1 MLFSSETF
9 TPHTYE
15 DLRAARA
22 FPDDSIPEAAY
33 NRMCADY
40 SAMADIDVRRII
52 YASDG
57 LKVTGIMALPQGD
70 TPSPLV
76 VYNRGGNR
84 EFGKLTILANVVG
97 GSKPGQTILDMS
109 PEEWTRWVDLNL
121 TSTFLMCKAAIPLMA
136 DSGGGSIVNVSSGA
150 GVTGMMKN
158 PAYVAAKGGVIALTR
173 SLAIDHADQHIR
185 ANCVAPGPILT
196 PLMERNRRPEEIDY
210 LAKMTLAGRIGVPH
224 DIAATI
230 AFLSSKD
237 GEFINGEL
245 INVAGG
251 RRGGV

>member
-1 MLFSSETF
+1 
-9 TPHTYE
+9 
-15 DLRAARA
+15 
-22 FPDDSIPEAAY
+22 
-33 NRMCADY
+33 
-40 SAMADIDVRRII
+40 
-52 YASDG
+52 
-57 LKVTGIMALPQGD
+57 
-70 TPSPLV
+70 
-76 VYNRGGNR
+76 
-84 EFGKLTILANVVG
+84 
-97 GSKPGQTILDMS
+97 MS
-109 PEEWTRWVDLNL
+109 PEDWTRWVDLNL

-136 DSGGGSIVNVSSGA
+136 ESGGGSIVNVSSGA

-196 PLMERNRRPEEIDY
+196 PLMERNRRPEEIDF
-210 LAKMTLAGRIGVPH
+210 LARMTLAGRIGVPH

-251 RRGGV
+251 RRVAPAAGGWPPAGCHAALPGCVPSVARPRSAGPGRRARCRSCH

>member
-1 MLFSSETF
+1 MSQLEGQVALVT
-9 TPHTYE
+9 
-15 DLRAARA
+15 AAGGGIGQATAWLLAERG
-22 FPDDSIPEAAY
+22 AAVL
-33 NRMCADY
+33 AV
-40 SAMADIDVRRII
+40 DIDAAGLAETKRR
-52 YASDG
+52 ATGS
-57 LKVTGIMALPQGD
+57 LVTLVGD
-70 TPSPLV
+70 ATSWDDAQAAV
-76 VYNRGGNR
+76 SAAKR
-84 EFGKLTILANVVG
+84 EFGRLTILANVVG
-97 GSKPGQTILDMS
+97 GSRPGQTILDMS
-109 PEEWTRWVDLNL
+109 PEDWTRWVDLNL

-136 DSGGGSIVNVSSGA
+136 ESGGGSIVNVSSGA

-196 PLMERNRRPEEIDY
+196 PLMERNRRPEEIDF
-210 LAKMTLAGRIGVPH
+210 LARMTLAGRIGVPH

>member
-1 MLFSSETF
+1 MSQLEGQVALVTAAGGGIGQATAWLLAERGASVLAVDIDAAGLAETK
-9 TPHTYE
+9 
-15 DLRAARA
+15 ARA
-22 FPDDSIPEAAY
+22 TGALVTLAGDATSWDDAQAAV
-33 NRMCADY
+33 A
-40 SAMADIDVRRII
+40 AA
-52 YASDG
+52 
-57 LKVTGIMALPQGD
+57 K
-70 TPSPLV
+70 
-76 VYNRGGNR
+76 R

-109 PEEWTRWVDLNL
+109 PLEWTRWVDLNL

>member
-1 MLFSSETF
+1 MSQLEGQVALVT
-9 TPHTYE
+9 
-15 DLRAARA
+15 AAGGGIGQATAWLLAERGA
-22 FPDDSIPEAAY
+22 SVLAV
-33 NRMCADY
+33 
-40 SAMADIDVRRII
+40 DIDT
-52 YASDG
+52 AG
-57 LKVTGIMALPQGD
+57 LAETKARVTGTLVTLAGD
-70 TPSPLV
+70 ATRWDDAQAAV
-76 VYNRGGNR
+76 AAAKR

-97 GSKPGQTILDMS
+97 GSRPGQTVVDMT
-109 PEEWTRWVDLNL
+109 PEEWTRWIDLNL

-136 DSGGGSIVNVSSGA
+136 ESGGGSIVNVSSGA

-230 AFLSSKD
+230 AFLSSAD

>member
-1 MLFSSETF
+1 MSQLEGQVALVT
-9 TPHTYE
+9 
-15 DLRAARA
+15 AAGGGIGQATAWLLAERGA
-22 FPDDSIPEAAY
+22 SVLAV
-33 NRMCADY
+33 
-40 SAMADIDVRRII
+40 DIDEAGLGETAEKASGRLATLKGDATRWEDAQAAVATVRR
-52 YASDG
+52 
-57 LKVTGIMALPQGD
+57 T
-70 TPSPLV
+70 
-76 VYNRGGNR
+76 
-84 EFGKLTILANVVG
+84 FGKLTILANVVG
-97 GSKPGQTILDMS
+97 GSRPGQTILDMT

-136 DSGGGSIVNVSSGA
+136 ESGGGSIVNVSSGA

-210 LAKMTLAGRIGVPH
+210 LAKMTLAGRIGMPH

-230 AFLSSKD
+230 SFLSSRD

>member
-1 MLFSSETF
+1 MSQLEGQVALVT
-9 TPHTYE
+9 
-15 DLRAARA
+15 AAGGGIGQATAWLLAERGA
-22 FPDDSIPEAAY
+22 SVLAV
-33 NRMCADY
+33 
-40 SAMADIDVRRII
+40 DIDSAGLAETERR
-52 YASDG
+52 ATGS
-57 LKVTGIMALPQGD
+57 LVTLTGD
-70 TPSPLV
+70 ATSWDDAQAAV
-76 VYNRGGNR
+76 AAAKR
-84 EFGKLTILANVVG
+84 EFGRLTILANVVG

-109 PEEWTRWVDLNL
+109 PEDWTRWVDLNL

-136 DSGGGSIVNVSSGA
+136 ESGGGSIVNVSSGA

-210 LAKMTLAGRIGVPH
+210 LARMTLAGRIGVPH

>member
-1 MLFSSETF
+1 MSQLEGQVALVT
-9 TPHTYE
+9 
-15 DLRAARA
+15 AAGGGIGQATAWLLAERG
-22 FPDDSIPEAAY
+22 AAVI
-33 NRMCADY
+33 AV
-40 SAMADIDVRRII
+40 DIDEAGLADTK
-52 YASDG
+52 ASATG
-57 LKVTGIMALPQGD
+57 SLVTLKGD
-70 TPSPLV
+70 ATSWDDAQAAV
-76 VYNRGGNR
+76 ATAKR

-136 DSGGGSIVNVSSGA
+136 ESGGGSIVNVSSGA

-210 LAKMTLAGRIGVPH
+210 LARMTLAGRIGVPH

>member
-1 MLFSSETF
+1 MTQLEGHVALVT
-9 TPHTYE
+9 
-15 DLRAARA
+15 AAGGGIGQATAWLLAERG
-22 FPDDSIPEAAY
+22 AAVI
-33 NRMCADY
+33 AV
-40 SAMADIDVRRII
+40 DIDET
-52 YASDG
+52 G
-57 LKVTGIMALPQGD
+57 LAETAAKAAGRLSILKGD
-70 TPSPLV
+70 ATKWDDAQAAV
-76 VYNRGGNR
+76 AAAKR

-97 GSKPGQTILDMS
+97 GSRPGQTILDMS
-109 PEEWTRWVDLNL
+109 PEDWSHWVDLNL

-136 DSGGGSIVNVSSGA
+136 ESGGGSIVNVSSGA
-150 GVTGMMKN
+150 GVTGMMRN

-210 LAKMTLAGRIGVPH
+210 LAKMTLAGRIGMPH

>member
-1 MLFSSETF
+1 MSQLEGQVAIVT
-9 TPHTYE
+9 
-15 DLRAARA
+15 AAGGGIGQATAWLLAERG
-22 FPDDSIPEAAY
+22 AAVL
-33 NRMCADY
+33 AV
-40 SAMADIDVRRII
+40 DIDT
-52 YASDG
+52 AG
-57 LKVTGIMALPQGD
+57 LAETKAQATGTLVTLVGD
-70 TPSPLV
+70 ATRWDDAQAAV
-76 VYNRGGNR
+76 AAAKR

-97 GSKPGQTILDMS
+97 GSRPGQTVVDMS

-136 DSGGGSIVNVSSGA
+136 ESGGGSIVNVSSGA

-210 LAKMTLAGRIGVPH
+210 LARMTLVGRC
-224 DIAATI
+224 
-230 AFLSSKD
+230 
-237 GEFINGEL
+237 
-245 INVAGG
+245 
-251 RRGGV
+251 

>member
-1 MLFSSETF
+1 MSQLEGQVALVTAAGGGIGQATAWLLAERGASVLAVDIDTAGLAD
-9 TPHTYE
+9 TK
-15 DLRAARA
+15 ARA
-22 FPDDSIPEAAY
+22 TGTLVTLAGDATSWDDAQAAV
-33 NRMCADY
+33 AV
-40 SAMADIDVRRII
+40 A
-52 YASDG
+52 
-57 LKVTGIMALPQGD
+57 K
-70 TPSPLV
+70 
-76 VYNRGGNR
+76 R

-109 PEEWTRWVDLNL
+109 PAEWTRWVDLNL

-210 LAKMTLAGRIGVPH
+210 LARMTLAGRIGLPH